1 MKEEDNWAAVDI
13 LSSSFSIKANRF
25 SDTYIYSKKNILC
38 REEEFLVRFSYLLFL
53 HNFKKKEYMD
63 TIFTL
68 IREDDRYYVMMA
80 EAWLLSSF
88 FLLDAEKVYQKMEE
102 LDKKNP
108 LIKNTVRKIFDS
120 YRVSEEQKNKL
131 RSWYDE
137 NRTL

>member
-1 MKEEDNWAAVDI
+1 
-13 LSSSFSIKANRF
+13 
-25 SDTYIYSKKNILC
+25 
-38 REEEFLVRFSYLLFL
+38 
-53 HNFKKKEYMD
+53 MD